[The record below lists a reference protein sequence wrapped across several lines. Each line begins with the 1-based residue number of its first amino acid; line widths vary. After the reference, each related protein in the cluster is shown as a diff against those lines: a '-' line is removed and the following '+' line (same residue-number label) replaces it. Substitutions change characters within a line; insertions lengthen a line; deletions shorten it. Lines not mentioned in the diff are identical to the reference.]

1 MVEQGNIALLSVE
14 LIIKVGFIS
23 LEEWIRVNI
32 RVLGKLIALLI
43 VTLEMLLRLITI
55 GCSPIMF

>member
-14 LIIKVGFIS
+14 PITKIAFIS
-23 LEEWIRVNI
+23 LEGWIRVNI

-43 VTLEMLLRLITI
+43 VTLETLLRLIMI